1 MTGRNG
7 YLKERA
13 VSILDTDRLA
23 EFNRLAYESKVGC
36 FYIALLSCYRSL
48 YPLARIPAGWEEMVL
63 GKFGGLGVWGESL
76 VRASQVAGG
85 RLGMSLRSIT
95 MFTDPILLSQ
105 DMDSFRGRWSVPS
118 EVAVYEAEGYLGV
131 SDSSARAAVMIMVE
145 TEVGSNG
152 AYAAHAVS
160 ASPGPFQGQM
170 RGGKQEL
177 DEFVARGFVPLLE
190 LFFERCPRTKPVFQ
204 RVSDPSLSWYA
215 LAGE

>member
-1 MTGRNG
+1 VTGRNG

-152 AYAAHAVS
+152 AYAAGFGE
-160 ASPGPFQGQM
+160 PGSISGAN
-170 RGGKQEL
+170 
-177 DEFVARGFVPLLE
+177 ARRKARARRICGSRVCPLIGIIFRKMSE
-190 LFFERCPRTKPVFQ
+190 N
-204 RVSDPSLSWYA
+204 
-215 LAGE
+215 

>member
-1 MTGRNG
+1 MEKAVMGRNG

-95 MFTDPILLSQ
+95 MFTDPILLS
-105 DMDSFRGRWSVPS
+105 
-118 EVAVYEAEGYLGV
+118 
-131 SDSSARAAVMIMVE
+131 
-145 TEVGSNG
+145 
-152 AYAAHAVS
+152 
-160 ASPGPFQGQM
+160 
-170 RGGKQEL
+170 
-177 DEFVARGFVPLLE
+177 
-190 LFFERCPRTKPVFQ
+190 
-204 RVSDPSLSWYA
+204 
-215 LAGE
+215 